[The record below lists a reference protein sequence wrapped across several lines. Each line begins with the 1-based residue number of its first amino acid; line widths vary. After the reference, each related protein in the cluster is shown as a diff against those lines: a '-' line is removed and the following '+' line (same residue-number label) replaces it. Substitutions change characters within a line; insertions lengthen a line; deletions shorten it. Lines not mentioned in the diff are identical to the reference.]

1 MSMSCSF
8 DRELIQKY
16 ADNSIDPL
24 EFIFL
29 REHMNYCG
37 ECRLELDLVMTLE
50 RELEKFFGEDIN
62 TEGLDNMIAKLVDD
76 CIDEVERKHRLK
88 YAVASGVRLGSRIM
102 GYTTRFVGFLPG
114 SRRMSKGAAMT
125 ASKTGGFLKGLVK
138 KKVGRLHISFE

>member
-1 MSMSCSF
+1 MSCGF

-37 ECRLELDLVMTLE
+37 ECRRELDLVMTLE
-50 RELEKFFGEDIN
+50 RELEKFFDEDVN
-62 TEGLDNMIAKLVDD
+62 TEKLDYMIAKLVDD

-88 YAVASGVRLGSRIM
+88 YAFASGVRLGSRIM
-102 GYTTRFVGFLPG
+102 GYSTRFVGFLPG
-114 SRRMSKGAAMT
+114 SKKVGKGAAKT
-125 ASKTGGFLKGLVK
+125 ASKTGGFLKELVK
-138 KKVGRLHISFE
+138 KKIGRLYISFE